1 MELIRKIIKIA
12 VISVIMVFIVMGI
25 FIINKYKE
33 NNKTDNS
40 TLISNVIRPNKPK
53 YVRAIHLP
61 AWVAGSKKKRQ
72 EILKLFQET
81 ELNTVVI
88 AVKEFGGEVY
98 IPGVKPAIEI
108 DAYQPAIPDIK
119 DFLQTLKT
127 LNIYTVARISVF
139 SDNILPRKKTSLAV
153 KNPDGTLWTS
163 YRGMTWLDPYQK
175 EAWEY
180 NFEIAEKCIE
190 YGFEEIQFDYI
201 RFPADGDT
209 SKCRY
214 SQQHSSITATKVIC
228 DFLSE
233 ANQRFKM
240 KYGVNISIDVFG
252 LTTSVGHDMGIGQNI
267 IEMSKHVDF
276 VCPMVYPSH
285 YAKGEYGLK
294 DPNRE
299 PYKTVYR
306 SLRDAIL
313 KGVEPKKLRPYLQ
326 DFSLGYKYTAKE
338 VLDQIQAA
346 YDNDIP
352 EWTLWDPNGTYT
364 RDALKDK
371 EHTDKYYKSVVSSST
386 VVSISTESISSQPDE
401 EKP

>member
-1 MELIRKIIKIA
+1 
-12 VISVIMVFIVMGI
+12 MVFIVTSI
-25 FIINKYKE
+25 FTLIKYKE

-40 TLISNVIRPNKPK
+40 SSISTVIKPNKPK

-61 AWVAGSKKKRQ
+61 AWVAGSKKRRQ

-98 IPGVKPAIEI
+98 IPGVKSAIEFG
-108 DAYQPAIPDIK
+108 AYQPALTDIK
-119 DFLQTLKT
+119 EFLQILKT
-127 LNIYTVARISVF
+127 QNIYTVARISVF

-163 YRGMTWLDPYQK
+163 YKGMTWLDPYQK
-175 EAWEY
+175 ENWEY

-190 YGFEEIQFDYI
+190 YGFEEIQFDYL
-201 RFPADGDT
+201 RFPADGNT
-209 SKCRY
+209 SKCKY
-214 SQQHSSITATKVIC
+214 SQHHSSSTATKVIYE
-228 DFLSE
+228 FLLE
-233 ANQRFKM
+233 ANQRLK
-240 KYGVNISIDVFG
+240 KNYGVNISIDVFG
-252 LTTSVGHDMGIGQNI
+252 LTTSVKHDMGIGQNI
-267 IEMSKHVDF
+267 IEMSSNVDF

-294 DPNRE
+294 NPNSE

-313 KGVEPKKLRPYLQ
+313 KGIEAKKLRPYLQ
-326 DFSLGYKYTAKE
+326 NFSLGYKYTAKE
-338 VLDQIQAA
+338 ILQQIQAA

-352 EWTLWDPNGTYT
+352 EWTLWNPNGIYT

-371 EHTDKYYKSVVSSST
+371 EYTDKYYKSVVSSST
-386 VVSISTESISSQPDE
+386 ETISQPNE
-401 EKP
+401 QKNVK